1 MAKARILVVEDER
14 IVAEDVKRSLRNLG
28 YMVSAVVTSGSEA
41 IEQSE
46 KLRPDL
52 VLMDVVIKGKL
63 NGIKTAEQI
72 RSRFDIPVIYLTAY
86 ADEGTLER
94 AKVTE
99 PFGYILKPFDER
111 DLQSTIEMGLYKHE
125 MERKLRESEV
135 WFSTTLRSI
144 GDGVIVTDKEGCITF
159 MNGVAENLTGWEQK
173 EALGKPL
180 IRVFDILSHV
190 TGGKAENSVT
200 KVLHEGVIVSLAHET
215 DLVYK
220 GNGRKIPITANF
232 APIKDDREEIVGA
245 VLVFHDISE
254 RMQAEVEK
262 ERIQAQLLQSQ
273 KMEAV
278 GILAGGVAHDF
289 NNLLTVIQG
298 NTDLAMMKVN
308 EADSVY
314 TELSDIQLAATRAA
328 SLTNQLLLFSRK
340 QPMKFVSVNLNRTV
354 VDLLKM
360 LHRLIGEDIVVN
372 TEFETDLW
380 AVQADR
386 GTIEQV
392 IMNLSVNAR
401 DAMPGGGRLSIKTEN
416 VVLDEIQ
423 CNGMPEA
430 QTGRFVCLSISDTG
444 IGMDEE
450 TVQHVFEPFFSTKGP
465 GKGTGLGLSVVYGII
480 QQHDGWI
487 HVISEFGSGST
498 FKIYLPAV
506 SEVSEGELKEE
517 ISLEELMGQG
527 ERILLVEDEEDL
539 RGISERVL
547 KKNGY
552 IVFSAAN
559 AWEAMDI
566 FEREHNHFHLIFSDV
581 VLPGKTGIELADEI
595 LCRNSNIR
603 VLLSSGYAGQKS
615 RWSLIQERGYRFL
628 QKPYTLH
635 DLLQN
640 VREVLVS
647 G

>member
-1 MAKARILVVEDER
+1 
-14 IVAEDVKRSLRNLG
+14 
-28 YMVSAVVTSGSEA
+28 
-41 IEQSE
+41 
-46 KLRPDL
+46 
-52 VLMDVVIKGKL
+52 
-63 NGIKTAEQI
+63 
-72 RSRFDIPVIYLTAY
+72 
-86 ADEGTLER
+86 
-94 AKVTE
+94 
-99 PFGYILKPFDER
+99 
-111 DLQSTIEMGLYKHE
+111 MGLYKHE

-517 ISLEELMGQG
+517 ISLEDLLGQG

-552 IVFSAAN
+552 KVFSAAN
-559 AWEAMDI
+559 ALEALDI
-566 FEREHNHFHLIFSDV
+566 SQREHNHFHLIFSDV

-595 LCRNSNIR
+595 LSRNSNIR